1 MLSRSYG
8 VMCFHVGRLLDSG
21 TVAPSFRDLVTFV
34 ESHGTGTMLGDPI
47 EANALGAVLG
57 VGSLR
62 SEERLNHMRCT
73 WRRRSECARPGAS
86 LGVTRSRERT
96 S

>member
-34 ESHGTGTMLGDPI
+34 ESHGIAPVVGHEFALEEIGEAGGLTVGDVI
-47 EANALGAVLG
+47 
-57 VGSLR
+57 R
-62 SEERLNHMRCT
+62 
-73 WRRRSECARPGAS
+73 ARQNQE
-86 LGVTRSRERT
+86 TKH
-96 S
+96 